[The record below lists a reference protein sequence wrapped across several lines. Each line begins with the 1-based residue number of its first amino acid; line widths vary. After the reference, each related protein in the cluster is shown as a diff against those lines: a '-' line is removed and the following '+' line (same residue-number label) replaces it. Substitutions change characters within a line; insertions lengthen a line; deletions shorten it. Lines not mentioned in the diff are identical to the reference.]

1 MVTVPAPIEL
11 SNISTKPFLEHTL
24 RSESFSVHISFA
36 VKAKELAEELKAYL
50 SIDDVSN
57 VRVLIR
63 YDVENVSAETMEKAA
78 VTVFSEP
85 PVDDLYEEDF
95 PKKEGDRVF
104 SVEYLPGQF
113 DQRADSAMQ
122 CLQLLNEKEEPIIRS
137 ATTYVFSGNISD
149 EEFEKIK
156 EYCINPVDSR
166 ETDEKKPETLVMD
179 YEEKQY
185 VIM

>member
-1 MVTVPAPIEL
+1 MSQVKRLYVEK
-11 SNISTKPFLEHTL
+11 KP
-24 RSESFSVHISFA
+24 SYA

-104 SVEYLPGQF
+104 SV
-113 DQRADSAMQ
+113 DS
-122 CLQLLNEKEEPIIRS
+122 LIREPIQLCSVYSFLMRRKNQLSALQQLMFFLVISVMRNLRRS
-137 ATTYVFSGNISD
+137 KNTVST
-149 EEFEKIK
+149 
-156 EYCINPVDSR
+156 R
-166 ETDEKKPETLVMD
+166 
-179 YEEKQY
+179 
-185 VIM
+185 